1 MCSGRFAWLR
11 STCMEPKVLHRSMVG
26 DILPARAALP
36 HWIFGSG
43 FQIAHYTLVR
53 ITQSGSVP
61 QQPPTEDHEGARD
74 TPDTHCVAG
83 TGSRGPT
90 ALPDLRKRCGCVTTT
105 SPVHHHVPTHR
116 GFARTSTCTVNA
128 SHPTDVGC
136 AKRRTCWNSDST
148 GPAAWI
154 IRRHQLSGGGGTTT
168 GWPEPTLS
176 FTFATYHHG
185 KVRQTT
191 SSGPTP
197 GERLDDPCPLS
208 VQFVPPAN
216 R

>member
-1 MCSGRFAWLR
+1 
-11 STCMEPKVLHRSMVG
+11 MEPKVLHRSMVG

-154 IRRHQLSGGGGTTT
+154 IRRHQLSGGGGGQPQDGRNLPYLLHLLHITMERYDKQRRR
-168 GWPEPTLS
+168 GLLL
-176 FTFATYHHG
+176 ANDLM
-185 KVRQTT
+185 
-191 SSGPTP
+191 TP
-197 GERLDDPCPLS
+197 AHCRCSLCLLRIDRD
-208 VQFVPPAN
+208 
-216 R
+216 